1 MEPTTLGA
9 WGLIVMLGLI
19 AVRVPIAFCM
29 AFISFFGIILA
40 VGWPASGGFQRG

>member
-19 AVRVPIAFCM
+19 AVRVPIAVCM
-29 AFISFFGIILA
+29 AFIGLFGTVWGIMNSFLSIAI
-40 VGWPASGGFQRG
+40 S